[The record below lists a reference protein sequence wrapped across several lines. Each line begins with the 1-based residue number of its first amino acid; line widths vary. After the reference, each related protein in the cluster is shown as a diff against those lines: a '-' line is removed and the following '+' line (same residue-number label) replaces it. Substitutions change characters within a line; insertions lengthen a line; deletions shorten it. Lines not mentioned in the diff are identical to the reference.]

1 MCLRRLDYVDWKGRA
16 SVMERRVRRAYVKHG
31 NWYYST
37 PGDEGTLAYVLDCIG
52 DNGVVFG
59 SSYPATDS
67 AFPSAFSNLKSRGD
81 ISEASKRKI
90 FSDNARRLFGL
101 Q

>member
-1 MCLRRLDYVDWKGRA
+1 
-16 SVMERRVRRAYVKHG
+16 VKQG

-59 SSYPATDS
+59 SSYPEADS
-67 AFPSAFSNLKSRGD
+67 AFPTAFSSLKARGD
-81 ISEASKRKI
+81 ISEESKRKI
-90 FSDNARRLFGL
+90 LSDNAQHLFGL